1 MDGSTVLPLALNLIG
16 ILTALALVRY
26 AWQHHPVPG
35 AKFFAI
41 YMMAAVIWAASALRW
56 SLEIGA
62 GVEIEPG
69 RGSLFTFTLPAAG

>member
-1 MDGSTVLPLALNLIG
+1 
-16 ILTALALVRY
+16 
-26 AWQHHPVPG
+26 VPG

-62 GVEIEPG
+62 GVESEPG
-69 RGSLFTFTLPAAG
+69 RGSLFTLTLPAAG